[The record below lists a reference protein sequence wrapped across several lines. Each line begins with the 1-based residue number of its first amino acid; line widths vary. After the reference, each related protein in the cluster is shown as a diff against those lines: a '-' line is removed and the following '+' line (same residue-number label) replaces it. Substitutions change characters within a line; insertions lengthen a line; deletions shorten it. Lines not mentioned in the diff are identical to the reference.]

1 MQEVT
6 ERGRAEHITRVWFR
20 TRFGQ
25 NFPDLLDEEK
35 NDFLDNC
42 IESVSTL
49 FYGVADLWSH
59 IHDRKTYV
67 NKTQLCYGLL
77 VGWYITDMFPDYAV
91 GVVSSGGVPI
101 KMKQIGGTKIQF
113 ADQADSK
120 GSGAD
125 LLQSLKSNAFGV
137 KAYMMIKTSGK
148 INLFNKR

>member
-1 MQEVT
+1 
-6 ERGRAEHITRVWFR
+6 
-20 TRFGQ
+20 
-25 NFPDLLDEEK
+25 
-35 NDFLDNC
+35 
-42 IESVSTL
+42 
-49 FYGVADLWSH
+49 
-59 IHDRKTYV
+59 
-67 NKTQLCYGLL
+67 
-77 VGWYITDMFPDYAV
+77 MFPDYAV